1 MEKLKLC
8 KYHILFKFVDQK
20 LIVFAPGRDDLK
32 FTKQHTYIC
41 SRNKMFPVDN
51 IQSVPK
57 KWGMQPPRFYLIPK
71 TNSLIYLLKT

>member
-8 KYHILFKFVDQK
+8 KYHILFKSVNQK
-20 LIVFAPGRDDLK
+20 SIVFAPGRDDLK
-32 FTKQHTYIC
+32 FTKQHTYIG

-57 KWGMQPPRFYLIPK
+57 NVGDATSQIILDTK
-71 TNSLIYLLKT
+71 N